1 MDFDK
6 VLQQR
11 EAKAS
16 VTSSE
21 ETDQMLVAAVKRVMA
36 NSKPGPKPKAT
47 SKRNDPAWAPAT
59 LFLRTETRDQLQR
72 YIHLAKL
79 DQGGGQHPADQ
90 SEVVEA
96 ALSAWLAKHL
106 AKLEERVIGR

>member
-1 MDFDK
+1 MDFDR

-11 EAKAS
+11 EAKATA
-16 VTSSE
+16 TSSQ
-21 ETDQMLVAAVKRVMA
+21 ETDEMLAAAVKRVIA

-59 LFLRTETRDQLQR
+59 LFLKTETRDQLQR
-72 YIHLAKL
+72 FIHLAKL
-79 DQGGGQHPADQ
+79 DKSGQELPGDQ

-96 ALSAWLAKHL
+96 ALSAWLAKQL
-106 AKLEERVIGR
+106 PKLEGRVIGR